1 MKCRWNAAF
10 YNEGAT
16 GRKHTGCSAAAKS
29 TCEQRNRREHDEPT
43 LLICAASETLAG
55 LGDQDTACCASAG
68 ARACGEMEKKG
79 SSGGWCGKMKR
90 NPYDGGLF
98 YERDTSVNSKR

>member
-1 MKCRWNAAF
+1 MKRRWNAAF
-10 YNEGAT
+10 YNQGAA
-16 GRKHTGCSAAAKS
+16 GRKHTAAVRS

-68 ARACGEMEKKG
+68 AGPV
-79 SSGGWCGKMKR
+79 GKWRRKAAAAAGVGR
-90 NPYDGGLF
+90 
-98 YERDTSVNSKR
+98 